1 MFVILILAF
10 FEYPSSINISS
21 DFRYNDS
28 TPHLNQP
35 PCGATES
42 IEIVCLFI
50 FLVKWIVQC
59 WLVGW
64 RRFIRQP
71 WLVLYAFMVVFS
83 FFDLF
88 ISLGFCFGVGQ
99 SSFGATLRI
108 HRFFRPFFFLVPS
121 SIMKKFIKAVMRTV
135 IQISNVL
142 VLLVLHIY
150 VFAMIGMLIFPRPIF
165 RNISNISSNDSSD
178 YSYYDQNIVGHDD
191 ESDTMNNF
199 SSYGNFS
206 HREGRA
212 YFNSVEDSLISLL
225 VFLTTANNP
234 DVMTKIYQY
243 NRLSFLYFFLFLSIG
258 LYLILNLLTAA
269 VYSEFRGFIG
279 QSMQSSFVRRRVAF
293 RAAFAVLA
301 RNTGGRHASKY
312 LVRQL
317 LQKAKISLN
326 QLPAMYTQLETVNI
340 DSDYVSWEN
349 FRAIFDL
356 ISKENSK
363 RYLPTDTQYYSRVK
377 ITELIQKLVRNKYF
391 QYFSIGMTFI
401 HVAVLTIE
409 MEIDYV
415 NVVSHS
421 NSFLAYI
428 NFFYFFYYFYEQV
441 IKIIGLGR
449 RGYFLSPANIFEG
462 IITLGILF
470 TEIAI
475 LIGFGHPFRHK
486 LHEPNSYSTL
496 IRVMNLLI
504 VFRLL
509 RIIPQF
515 QSISFVFGTIIE
527 ILKNLRAFA
536 GIIIVIYYLFALL
549 GMAIFG
555 ENYKLENDN
564 SSMAHKCGSYENL
577 EYYSY
582 NFHDFGAALVIL
594 WNIMVVNNWYVFLD
608 AFSRATSKWAQ
619 LYFIAWWLVAVI
631 ITINLFISLVIEV
644 FITRWEAHHGS
655 RKKAERSI
663 DNVHNRVSVA
673 SDPLFST
680 QSVESYASL
689 VGVSDIRVL
698 LQKNLSEPSESDLQH
713 ELHRHRDLL

>member
-1 MFVILILAF
+1 
-10 FEYPSSINISS
+10 
-21 DFRYNDS
+21 
-28 TPHLNQP
+28 
-35 PCGATES
+35 
-42 IEIVCLFI
+42 
-50 FLVKWIVQC
+50 
-59 WLVGW
+59 
-64 RRFIRQP
+64 
-71 WLVLYAFMVVFS
+71 MVVFS
-83 FFDLF
+83 FVDLF

-99 SSFGATLRI
+99 SCLGATLRVR
-108 HRFFRPFFFLVPS
+108 RFFRPFFFLVPS
-121 SIMKKFIKAVMRTV
+121 SIMKKFIKAVTRTV

-150 VFAMIGMLIFPRPIF
+150 VFAMIGMLIFPRPIP
-165 RNISNISSNDSSD
+165 NGLWNSISNASGNNSSN
-178 YSYYDQNIVGHDD
+178 YSYYDQNMVGRDD

-199 SSYGNFS
+199 SSFYGNFS
-206 HREGRA
+206 HREGQK
-212 YFNSVEDSLISLL
+212 YFNSVEDSLVSLL

-269 VYSEFRGFIG
+269 VYSEFRGFIE

-293 RAAFAVLA
+293 RAAFAILA
-301 RNTGGRHASKY
+301 RGTGGRYATKD

-317 LQKAKISLN
+317 LQKAKISHNL
-326 QLPAMYTQLETVNI
+326 LPAMYTQLETVNI
-340 DSDYVSWEN
+340 DSDYISWEN
-349 FRAIFDL
+349 FRTIFDL

-363 RYLPTDTQYYSRVK
+363 RYLHMDTQYYSRVK
-377 ITELIQKLVRNKYF
+377 IMELIQRLVRNNYF
-391 QYFSIGMTFI
+391 QYFSILMTFI

-409 MEIDYV
+409 MELDYV
-415 NVVSHS
+415 NVVLHS
-421 NSFLAYI
+421 NSFLAYV
-428 NFFYFFYYFYEQV
+428 NFFFFFYYFFEQV

-462 IITLGILF
+462 IITLGILL

-496 IRVMNLLI
+496 ILVMNLLI

-515 QSISFVFGTIIE
+515 KSISFVFGTIIE

-555 ENYKLENDN
+555 ENYKLENNN
-564 SSMAHKCGSYENL
+564 SSNAQKCGSYEYL

-582 NFHDFGAALVIL
+582 NFHDFAASLVLL

-608 AFSRATSKWAQ
+608 AFSRATNKLAQ

-631 ITINLFISLVIEV
+631 ITVNLFISLVIEV
-644 FITRWEAHHGS
+644 FITRWEAYHGS
-655 RKKAERSI
+655 RKKGRQNANNMQYRGSI
-663 DNVHNRVSVA
+663 TSE
-673 SDPLFST
+673 PLIST

-698 LQKNLSEPSESDLQH
+698 LQKNLLEPSESDLQH